1 MGQAYGRPAP
11 GTAQDGGEGGGQE
24 KAYKALVT
32 GTVYEL
38 YAPTEGDPAVD
49 VVFFHGLQLGDG
61 SRAWHDTWTG
71 TKPGDGSKFC
81 WPAELLPADFP
92 RARVLSLCYDTAARQ
107 RHGKEGVFDLKDL
120 GEYLLGALPQAG
132 VGQRP
137 LLLVGHS
144 LGGLVLK
151 QFLVEANARASMAA
165 DPAEKRA
172 AGQLLANVLGAAF
185 YSTPHAGS
193 RLGDYAAV
201 LSGLRIVAAGEVMRY
216 LCTLSKDAFRVN
228 APFQDL
234 RTREGWKTLGFCEM
248 HATSAGPFNAVVVE
262 QASGLQDM
270 DTRQPINADHGGVC
284 KPTSASDL
292 AYARLRTYLE
302 ERLRE
307 RDQVLLE
314 AARQPLM
321 DELR

>member
-1 MGQAYGRPAP
+1 M
-11 GTAQDGGEGGGQE
+11 
-24 KAYKALVT
+24 T

-151 QFLVEANARASMAA
+151 QVRAHLHPIVLRMHAGTHACERVRALSHSNTILPTCPTPMAWPNQMQPSHSTQPPPSRQFLVEANARASMAA

-248 HATSAGPFNAVVVE
+248 HATSAVSVGSFQGHAAPWVV
-262 QASGLQDM
+262 LQGMHHDGM
-270 DTRQPINADHGGVC
+270 HATG
-284 KPTSASDL
+284 
-292 AYARLRTYLE
+292 
-302 ERLRE
+302 
-307 RDQVLLE
+307 
-314 AARQPLM
+314 
-321 DELR
+321 